1 MFSYDKKNASSGGQQ
16 FYQYQQ
22 NEDWFGDC
30 NWPLSTVLLVQNECS
45 GSIRNALCRK
55 KSTDIGTNDSSVPKR
70 NKLCSGLNN

>member
-16 FYQYQQ
+16 FYQCQQ

-55 KSTDIGTNDSSVPKR
+55 NLLTLEQMIVASQNETNCVR
-70 NKLCSGLNN
+70 V